1 MEFSIN
7 VHLTAST
14 ELLEAVNRLASAMGG
29 GVTVPPEKTPDI
41 KIPVTSSAKDDRPV
55 EVSEE
60 APQQKE
66 QPSESKDPERC
77 DYTEQE
83 LMDMDL
89 TRLISI
95 LGMYGLSPGDFEG
108 KNTNRKLRLLI
119 LEAQDKRTAS
129 YDNPGEVD
137 APEENNAGTQDEPS
151 TQEGA
156 VSLEQ
161 ARALVVQKV
170 QAGKQEAVKK
180 ILANYGCKNVTEVG
194 DTEYLQDV
202 YNDLL
207 KI

>member
-1 MEFSIN
+1 M
-7 VHLTAST
+7 
-14 ELLEAVNRLASAMGG
+14 RG
-29 GVTVPPEKTPDI
+29 GVAIPPEKTPDI
-41 KIPVTSSAKDDRPV
+41 KIPVTSPAKDDRPV
-55 EVSEE
+55 EGQAE

-66 QPSESKDPERC
+66 QPSESKDPEWC

-89 TRLISI
+89 PRLISI

-137 APEENNAGTQDEPS
+137 TSKENNAGTQDEPS

-161 ARALVVQKV
+161 ARAVVVQKV

-202 YNDLL
+202 YKDLL